1 MSDPSIQNLRIRF
14 YGVHGSG
21 SIFPSREERETLGR
35 LHDHQLLAQVFDYIG
50 DFAND
55 QGLLN
60 CTVEK
65 ILGGPPGGRMIK
77 AFRSRFPDDSLPIYG
92 GWTTCVWIETAD
104 RYDIVLDCG
113 SGFRNCA
120 RDLQAKWGD
129 RKERHLYLFGSHS
142 HLDHTEGFD
151 QAAVCFDPRN
161 QLHIL
166 GNGQFLRALDANL
179 GIFSRHVDEKL
190 LGVHTPIFYGIMPTR
205 FEATEIRDCN
215 REPPPEEGD
224 PMTRKY
230 QHIEEPLQ
238 LEQTQVTAFEVN
250 HPAPCLAYVIENNGR
265 RFVFCTDHELRRGQ
279 DDSDPRQVASHEAE
293 QRLIRQA
300 RGADLLYHD
309 GQYLKTE
316 YDGLKGVGDSAPVP
330 RLDWGHSCIQD
341 IQQMAVECQ
350 ISRTLIG
357 HHDPNREW
365 SEREWI
371 DQSLQ
376 RSSSGTDS
384 RIELARAETVI
395 DL

>member
-14 YGVHGSG
+14 YGVQGSG
-21 SIFPSREERETLGR
+21 SIFPSREERATQRR
-35 LHDHQLLAQVFDYIG
+35 LHDHKLLAQVFDYIG
-50 DFAND
+50 DFTNH

-65 ILGGPPGGRMIK
+65 ILGGPPGRRTIK
-77 AFRSRFPDDSLPIYG
+77 DFRSRFPDDSLPVYG
-92 GWTTCVWIETAD
+92 GWTTCVWVETAD
-104 RYDIVLDCG
+104 GYDIVLDCG

-129 RKERHLYLFGSHS
+129 REERHLHLFGSHS

-179 GIFSRHVDEKL
+179 GVFSRHVDEKL

-230 QHIEEPLQ
+230 HHIEEPLQ
-238 LEQTQVTAFEVN
+238 LGQTKVTAFEVN

-265 RFVFCTDHELRRGQ
+265 RFIFCTDHELRRGQ

-293 QRLIRQA
+293 HRLIRQA
-300 RGADLLYHD
+300 RRADLLYRD

-316 YDGLKGVGDSAPVP
+316 YDGLKGVGNSAPVP
-330 RLDWGHSCIQD
+330 RLDWGHSCIED
-341 IQQMAVECQ
+341 IQEMAVECQ

-365 SEREWI
+365 SERERI

-376 RSSSGTDS
+376 RSSSGTES
-384 RIELARAETVI
+384 SIELARAETVI

>member
-14 YGVHGSG
+14 YGVQGSG
-21 SIFPSREERETLGR
+21 SIFPSREERATQRR
-35 LHDHQLLAQVFDYIG
+35 LHDHKLLAQVFDYIG
-50 DFAND
+50 DFANH

-65 ILGGPPGGRMIK
+65 ILGGPPGRRTIK
-77 AFRSRFPDDSLPIYG
+77 AFRSRFPDDSLPVYG
-92 GWTTCVWIETAD
+92 GWTTCVWVETAD
-104 RYDIVLDCG
+104 GYDIVLDCG

-129 RKERHLYLFGSHS
+129 REERHLYLFGSHS

-161 QLHIL
+161 QLHIV

-179 GIFSRHVDEKL
+179 GVFSRHVDEKL

-230 QHIEEPLQ
+230 HHIEEPLQ
-238 LEQTQVTAFEVN
+238 LGQTKVTAFEVN

-279 DDSDPRQVASHEAE
+279 DDRDPRQVASHEAE
-293 QRLIRQA
+293 HRLIRQA
-300 RGADLLYHD
+300 RGADLLYRD

-316 YDGLKGVGDSAPVP
+316 YDGLKGVGNSAPVP
-330 RLDWGHSCIQD
+330 RLDWGHSCIED
-341 IQQMAVECQ
+341 IQEMAVECQ

-365 SEREWI
+365 SERERI

-376 RSSSGTDS
+376 RSSSGTGS
-384 RIELARAETVI
+384 SIELARAETVI

>member
-14 YGVHGSG
+14 YGVQGSG
-21 SIFPSREERETLGR
+21 SIFPSREERATQRR
-35 LHDHQLLAQVFDYIG
+35 LHDHKLLAQVFDYIG
-50 DFAND
+50 DFANH

-65 ILGGPPGGRMIK
+65 ILGGPPGRRTIK
-77 AFRSRFPDDSLPIYG
+77 AFRSRFPDDSLPVYG
-92 GWTTCVWIETAD
+92 GWTTCVWVETAD
-104 RYDIVLDCG
+104 GYDIVLDCG

-129 RKERHLYLFGSHS
+129 REERHLYLFGSHS

-161 QLHIL
+161 QLHIV

-179 GIFSRHVDEKL
+179 GVFSRHVDEKL

-230 QHIEEPLQ
+230 HHIEEPLQ
-238 LEQTQVTAFEVN
+238 LGQTKVTAFEVN

-279 DDSDPRQVASHEAE
+279 DDRDPRQVANHEAE
-293 QRLIRQA
+293 HRLIRQA
-300 RGADLLYHD
+300 RGADLLYRD

-316 YDGLKGVGDSAPVP
+316 YDGLKGVGNSAPVP
-330 RLDWGHSCIQD
+330 RLDWGHSCIED
-341 IQQMAVECQ
+341 IQEMAVECQ

-365 SEREWI
+365 SERERI

-376 RSSSGTDS
+376 RSSSGTGS
-384 RIELARAETVI
+384 SIELARAETVI